1 MRLEGTIYYVAP
13 PGVLAADDAARAR
26 VALAVIVAFPRAPR
40 RRRHHSRAPDPRR
53 RPKVHATPTDRIPP
67 PLPPS
72 PRYARQ
78 PRENKRATLAAAAAP
93 PEGPEGATA
102 TPAPERPT
110 ASTPP
115 PAAAN
120 NVIDSAAAAQ
130 QPSPAPTQDASTQD
144 ADPNS
149 SKARETKS
157 RAAQYMRELINR
169 QVKNN
174 KLSRAG
180 SLADSTVLRRK
191 GRLKEQDPFIEFIIS
206 LFKTHETEEA
216 LAKAERWLADALAM
230 PPNKR
235 RFANIYFQVPKLGYF
250 FHPLPL
256 RQALAEYDEFCAL
269 TKRKYVKPNFAE
281 VRHVVNIAQV
291 HASAKEV
298 KLVTFDADGTLYA
311 DGKHFEED
319 NQMID
324 KIIQLMEIGVHVAI
338 VTAAGYPGDCKKFEG
353 RLRGLLDSFKENEL
367 TAETRKR
374 FSVMGGECNY
384 LLEVNEEFELEF
396 VDPAVWR
403 DQPSTK
409 NLYWYAQG
417 EAKTKVEAFLDRAEQ
432 FLKDEA
438 EHLELDYEVMRKEFA
453 VGILPQSS
461 TVYENLEEIS
471 IGAMIELSDAEV
483 PYCAF
488 NGGND
493 VFVDVGNKNIGLQT
507 LMNYLG
513 FEGHQTLHVGD
524 RFTSTGNDSRVR
536 DACSILWVA
545 SPDETTFFMRL
556 LYRDIVNAR
565 VL

>member
-1 MRLEGTIYYVAP
+1 M
-13 PGVLAADDAARAR
+13 
-26 VALAVIVAFPRAPR
+26 
-40 RRRHHSRAPDPRR
+40 SR
-53 RPKVHATPTDRIPP
+53 
-67 PLPPS
+67 
-72 PRYARQ
+72 
-78 PRENKRATLAAAAAP
+78 EMMNKRATLVTRATAP
-93 PEGPEGATA
+93 PEGSEGATA
-102 TPAPERPT
+102 TPQP
-110 ASTPP
+110 STSGPNSPP
-115 PAAAN
+115 GAN
-120 NVIDSAAAAQ
+120 NVIDSAAADVEPDQ
-130 QPSPAPTQDASTQD
+130 VAPEEDEAS
-144 ADPNS
+144 PNS
-149 SKARETKS
+149 SKSRETKS

-174 KLSRAG
+174 KLARAG

-191 GRLKEQDPFIEFIIS
+191 GRLKEQDPFIEFIIA
-206 LFKTHETEEA
+206 LFATHETEEA

-256 RQALAEYDEFCAL
+256 RKALAEYDEFCAL

-338 VTAAGYPGDCKKFEG
+338 VTAAGYPGDSKKFEG
-353 RLRGLLDSFKENEL
+353 RLRGLLDSFKENDL
-367 TAETRKR
+367 APETRKR

-384 LLEVNEEFELEF
+384 LLEVNERFELEF
-396 VDPAVWR
+396 VDTALWR
-403 DQPSTK
+403 DTSPNTQ

-417 EAKTKVEAFLDRAEQ
+417 GEAHDKVEAFLDRAEQ

-438 EHLELDYEVMRKEFA
+438 EHLELDVEVMRKEFA

-513 FEGHQTLHVGD
+513 FDGDQTLHVGD